1 MGTVFNP
8 AMDVDD
14 WLGVGCII
22 AGAMA
27 FVVSLITLYNL
38 KNCKLNDHYK
48 LDTALMWGSLFLS
61 LGSFVPQ
68 LVRNESLKSEIDDS
82 ISLFVPIIGPLIIL
96 TRVCRLTKDLNTIE
110 CFILIRTTGT
120 ICPTRRYPPLLTS

>member
-1 MGTVFNP
+1 ME
-8 AMDVDD
+8 VDD

-27 FVVSLITLYNL
+27 FVVSLFTLYNL

-96 TRVCRLTKDLNTIE
+96 TRVCRPAKVLNTTG
-110 CFILIRTTGT
+110 CFIFSRITEPTHS
-120 ICPTRRYPPLLTS
+120 TRRYPPPLTS